1 MPRTGIS
8 SGTLRSAVEC
18 GLALPFYASVVSSLQ
33 LRAQSTYHI
42 HQLLSTN
49 TSRRRQSAAD
59 VVAVVYSQKVRPP
72 RAAIDTLSLAETN
85 AVGPGGGHKPQA
97 PPDGGGRTDT
107 HDNKYRA
114 SAASRGNKATDG
126 KDDGTEATQPVGI
139 CCKNVCNDI

>member
-8 SGTLRSAVEC
+8 CGTLRSAVEC
-18 GLALPFYASVVSSLQ
+18 GLALPFCASVVSSLQ
-33 LRAQSTYHI
+33 LRAQSAYHV
-42 HQLLSTN
+42 HQLLTTN
-49 TSRRRQSAAD
+49 TSQRRQSAAD

-72 RAAIDTLSLAETN
+72 QPSTLSLAETN
-85 AVGPGGGHKPQA
+85 AVGPGGGGAQA
-97 PPDGGGRTDT
+97 TSPSRWRRTHGHT

-126 KDDGTEATQPVGI
+126 KDDGTEDTQPVGI